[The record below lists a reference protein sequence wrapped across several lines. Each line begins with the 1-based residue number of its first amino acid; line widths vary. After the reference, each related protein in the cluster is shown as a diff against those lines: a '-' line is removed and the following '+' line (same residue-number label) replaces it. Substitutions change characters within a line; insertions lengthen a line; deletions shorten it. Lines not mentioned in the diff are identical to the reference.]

1 MSEERDALVQAKR
14 AGTPSYSLKVGDS
27 VILGAIE
34 SVHVEKVL
42 YDWLCYEV
50 CCTKVDKT
58 TGKRTLEHCI
68 EPWYKIRPKFFGKSE
83 FTTNEGIRLN
93 YSNITSQLPPH
104 LKEGACESA
113 DSQIIPARR
122 IVRHGTVRATEYNRL
137 SPELRPA

>member
-34 SVHVEKVL
+34 SVHVEKGL
-42 YDWLCYEV
+42 YDGLCYEV

-83 FTTNEGIRLN
+83 FTTNEDIRLN
-93 YSNITSQLPPH
+93 YSNITSQLPPPKGGG
-104 LKEGACESA
+104 LR
-113 DSQIIPARR
+113 IRR
-122 IVRHGTVRATEYNRL
+122 PTNYSCSTDC
-137 SPELRPA
+137 

>member
-14 AGTPSYSLKVGDS
+14 AGTPSYSFKVGDS

-42 YDWLCYEV
+42 YDGLCYEV

-137 SPELRPA
+137 SPVLRPA

>member
-42 YDWLCYEV
+42 YDGLCYEV

-58 TGKRTLEHCI
+58 TDKRTLEHCI
-68 EPWYKIRPKFFGKSE
+68 EPWRVQSVASLSFKRK
-83 FTTNEGIRLN
+83 TL
-93 YSNITSQLPPH
+93 L
-104 LKEGACESA
+104 
-113 DSQIIPARR
+113 IILTA
-122 IVRHGTVRATEYNRL
+122 
-137 SPELRPA
+137 

>member
-27 VILGAIE
+27 VILVAIE

-42 YDWLCYEV
+42 YDGLCYEV

-83 FTTNEGIRLN
+83 FTTNEDIRLN
-93 YSNITSQLPPH
+93 YSNITSQLPPPKGGG
-104 LKEGACESA
+104 LR
-113 DSQIIPARR
+113 IRR
-122 IVRHGTVRATEYNRL
+122 PTNYSCSTDC
-137 SPELRPA
+137 

>member
-14 AGTPSYSLKVGDS
+14 AGTPSYSFKVGDS

-42 YDWLCYEV
+42 YDGLCYEV

-58 TGKRTLEHCI
+58 TGKRTLEHRI

-137 SPELRPA
+137 SPVLRPA

>member
-14 AGTPSYSLKVGDS
+14 AGTPSYSFKVGDS

-42 YDWLCYEV
+42 YDGLCYEV

-68 EPWYKIRPKFFGKSE
+68 EPWYKIRPKFFGKSQ

-137 SPELRPA
+137 SPVLRPA